1 MKIGWFDCFSGISGD
16 MTLGAMVDAG
26 LPIAKLRSEL
36 KKLQLDG
43 YTISASKVKRCGISA
58 TKVTVRLTKK
68 SARHRLYPDIVKMIE
83 KSGLSDEEKKRALDI
98 FEKLAQ
104 AESKVHGEPM
114 EKVHFHEVG
123 AVDSIVDIVGAS
135 IGFCELGIGEVQAS
149 AVNTGSGIVN
159 TSHGIL
165 PVPAPATAF
174 LLQAIPA
181 YADGPQ
187 LELTTPT
194 GASILKSQC
203 VRFGPLPLMTVERIG
218 HGAGGHDFAGRP
230 NITRLFIGTTVA
242 VGTAGAT
249 IEADNTGKV
258 KVERLLELVTN
269 IDDMNPEAIPS
280 VFDALFEAG
289 ALDVTITP
297 IQMKKGR
304 PGVCFAV
311 LCGLENSGAME
322 KILFEQTSTLGVRR
336 REVQRASLPRRIKSV
351 KTRYGAVEVK
361 IAILP
366 NGREKCAPEFESVR
380 KAAVKQ
386 KVSFE
391 TVYRAALKR

>member
-1 MKIGWFDCFSGISGD
+1 MKLAYFDCFSGISGD
-16 MTLGAMVDAG
+16 MALGAMVDVG

-36 KKLQLDG
+36 KKLNLDG
-43 YTISASKVKRCGISA
+43 YTISASKVKRCGIA
-58 TKVTVRLTKK
+58 GTKVTVRLTKK
-68 SARHRLYPDIVKMIE
+68 STHHRLYPDIVKMIE
-83 KSGLSDEEKKRALDI
+83 KSGLSDEVKKRALDI
-98 FEKLAQ
+98 FGKLAQ

-114 EKVHFHEVG
+114 EKIHFHEVG

-149 AVNTGSGIVN
+149 AINAGSGTVK

-174 LLQAIPA
+174 LLEGVPA
-181 YADGPQ
+181 YAEGPQ

-203 VRFGPLPLMTVERIG
+203 VRFGPLPMMTVERIG
-218 HGAGGHDFAGRP
+218 HGAGGHDFADRP
-230 NITRLFIGTTVA
+230 NITRLFIGETEA
-242 VGTAGAT
+242 VGKIG
-249 IEADNTGKV
+249 EV

-280 VFDALFEAG
+280 VFDALFTAG

-304 PGVCFAV
+304 PGVCLSV
-311 LCGLENSGAME
+311 LCEPDKSVEME

-336 REVQRASLPRRIKSV
+336 REVRRASLPRRIKKV
-351 KTRYGAVEVK
+351 KTRYGVVEVK
-361 IAILP
+361 VAQLP
-366 NGREKCAPEFESVR
+366 DGKEKSAPEFTSVR
-380 KAAVKQ
+380 KAAVKN

-391 TVYRAALKR
+391 TVYRAALLG